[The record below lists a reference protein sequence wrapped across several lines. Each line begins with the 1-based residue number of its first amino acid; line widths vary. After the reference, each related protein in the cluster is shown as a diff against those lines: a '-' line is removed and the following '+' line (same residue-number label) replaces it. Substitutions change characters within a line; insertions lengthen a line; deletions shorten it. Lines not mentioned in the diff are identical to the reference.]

1 MLSGEPSCP
10 EGPAERQDWR
20 LSSEATGAAGWRS
33 IICPGLALLPPGL
46 EEIATLLPLADLNGV
61 ALSYCG
67 NRAGTPEPGQKRG
80 QDQPGALALMMSD
93 PFLNPGRIADTLRAA
108 GMDTVINWP
117 SCQILDGDTARAV
130 ASAGLGVAREAAM
143 IAEFSALGFRTLGL
157 VRGAG
162 HGALMAKAGATQIVL
177 HPGIALRD
185 WRSRAMAARLLDE
198 EMQASA
204 GLELPL
210 LVFRSRGYGSE
221 LDAVISRSAGVVS
234 LGEAAI

>member
-1 MLSGEPSCP
+1 MLSSAPPCP
-10 EGPAERQDWR
+10 AGPAARQDWR
-20 LSSEATGAAGWRS
+20 LSSQAAGAAGWRS
-33 IICPGLALLPPGL
+33 IICPGLALLPPGH
-46 EEIATLLPLADLNGV
+46 EETAALLPLADLNGV
-61 ALSYCG
+61 ALSYCR
-67 NRAGTPEPGQKRG
+67 NRAEAPDRRR
-80 QDQPGALALMMSD
+80 DQPRALALMMSD

-162 HGALMAKAGATQIVL
+162 NGALMARAGATQIVL

-198 EMQASA
+198 EMQAGA

-210 LVFRSRGYGSE
+210 LMFRPRGFGSE
-221 LDAVISRSAGVVS
+221 LDALISRSAGVVC
-234 LGEAAI
+234 LDEAPT